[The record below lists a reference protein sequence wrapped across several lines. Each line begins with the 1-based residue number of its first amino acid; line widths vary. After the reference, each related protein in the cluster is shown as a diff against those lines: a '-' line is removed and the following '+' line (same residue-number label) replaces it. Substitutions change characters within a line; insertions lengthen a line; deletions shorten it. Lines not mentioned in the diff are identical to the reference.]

1 MKKKEVTTQNMELS
15 ETTNETS
22 TMQKKFKVFD
32 HLENLM
38 MKFDFMKESHK
49 KLGGMEIWTMQR
61 IIEACQKSKEVQRQI
76 AYSLSTVACRSYLS
90 HIEDCSYVSR
100 QYLLELFQFILEND
114 PNTDVLF
121 LMTKGPLP
129 GQSLIHPPPLRIIT
143 AEQPIEDSSNT
154 EHNNNIT
161 NENVSDNQKD
171 TKPKKDSKPSKGRRK
186 RNNKNNNKQSIINHS
201 SLLEEVSK
209 TNADNIDKN
218 AYVVQGL
225 IIVSDGYNLC
235 GALPLDLKDKYI
247 TLDMICSREG
257 TKGVGTFLLS
267 SFIASSISHSYE
279 LIGLQ
284 VAGSMDPSKVSA
296 KRIVRK
302 GYYSNMEACCF
313 YEKFGFKYDNR
324 PRDEW
329 ACFDPRD
336 YNQTTMTLDLKQLSI
351 KDDIS
356 KMIERKYTAPPQ
368 NAWSITKAIKPIK
381 AHKRKRKSTTPIV
394 KKETKKRRKSDSS
407 SEMDSSPP
415 PSPPPS
421 SPPQTPAFK
430 PFTTVAYPKI
440 RDIALSAVQHVLSDG
455 APRTTAEL
463 FQIITKKP
471 YNVHFGGQSPRNTLS
486 SILTQEIQKRSPYL
500 QRLQNVKPFR
510 FALKKRPS

>member
-1 MKKKEVTTQNMELS
+1 MELEPKV
-15 ETTNETS
+15 ETTNDT
-22 TMQKKFKVFD
+22 TQKRFKVFD
-32 HLENLM
+32 HLESLIS
-38 MKFDFMKESHK
+38 KFDFMKESHK
-49 KLGGMEIWTMQR
+49 QLGGMEIWNMQR
-61 IIEACQKSKEVQRQI
+61 IIEACQKSKEAQVQI

-114 PNTDVLF
+114 PNTDVIF

-129 GQSLIHPPPLRIIT
+129 GQSLIHPPPLRILT
-143 AEQPIEDSSNT
+143 AEQPIDESSTNT
-154 EHNNNIT
+154 EHTNNAST
-161 NENVSDNQKD
+161 NNVSADSQKD

-186 RNNKNNNKQSIINHS
+186 RNNKNNHDNKQQHLNHS

-209 TNADNIDKN
+209 VTADNIDKN

-235 GALPLDLKDKYI
+235 GALPLELKDKYI

-267 SFIASSISHSYE
+267 SFVACAISHSYE

-336 YNQTTMTLDLKQLSI
+336 YNQTTMTLDLTRLSI
-351 KDDIS
+351 KDDVS
-356 KMIERKYTAPPQ
+356 KMIERKYTPPPQ

-394 KKETKKRRKSDSS
+394 KKETKRRRKSDSS

-430 PFTTVAYPKI
+430 PLTTVAYPKI

-455 APRTTAEL
+455 VPRTTAEL